1 MASARRRALGHRRLV
16 RTVALVT
23 AHEIEARIAPPL
35 ARMSTTAVPV
45 LIVDDNA
52 AKRLALK
59 AVLQPLG
66 YSIVEADSGL
76 GALRCL
82 MAQNYAVILLDVRMP
97 IMDGFETAAL
107 IRKRQQSE
115 LTPIIFITA
124 YRSDEIVT
132 TDLYAQGAVDFIFAP
147 VPPDELRA
155 KVSVFANL
163 YRKAEALAEQ
173 ARDVQTAADR
183 LRLLNHELT
192 ALARQ
197 DPLTGLGNRRA
208 FGQDLDLL
216 EARVA
221 RYSHRYCMAVLDVDH
236 FKAYNDMYGHPAGDH
251 ILQAFATQLQAQ
263 VRAGDALYRFGGDEF
278 LCVFPEQ
285 SLENGSLAVERMRA
299 GLERLA
305 IPHLGNPPGVVTFS
319 AGLAMLD
326 PGHTET
332 ATAVLQEADA
342 ALYRAK
348 ELGRNRVEHMTPHT
362 P

>member
-1 MASARRRALGHRRLV
+1 MSTSQLDTAPRRSAS
-16 RTVALVT
+16 VT
-23 AHEIEARIAPPL
+23 AI
-35 ARMSTTAVPV
+35 SQVPI

-66 YSIVEADSGL
+66 HVIVEADSGL
-76 GALRCL
+76 EALHCL
-82 MAQNYAVILLDVRMP
+82 MAEDFAVILLDVRMP
-97 IMDGFETAAL
+97 IMDGFETAEL
-107 IRKRQQSE
+107 IRKRQRSE

-124 YRSDEIVT
+124 FGSDELENIDV
-132 TDLYAQGAVDFIFAP
+132 YAQGAVDFIFAP

-163 YRKAEALAEQ
+163 FSKAAALASKALE
-173 ARDVQTAADR
+173 VQTSADQ
-183 LRLLNHELT
+183 LRVLNDELT

-208 FGQDLDLL
+208 LEQDLDLL

-221 RYSHRYCMAVLDVDH
+221 RYSHRYCMALIDVDH
-236 FKAYNDMYGHPAGDH
+236 FKSYNDTYGHPAGDS
-251 ILQAFATQLQAQ
+251 ILQTFAAQLQHE

-285 SLENGSLAVERMRA
+285 SLTNGASAVERMRV
-299 GLERLA
+299 GVELLA
-305 IPHLGNPPGVVTFS
+305 IPHLGNALGIVTFS
-319 AGLAMLD
+319 AGLAILD
-326 PGHTET
+326 PGHLES
-332 ATAVLQEADA
+332 ANAVLREADA

-348 ELGRNRVEHMTPHT
+348 EFGRNRVEQVFPRLD
-362 P
+362 